1 MQAGSITVS
10 LSMMTALEENTVS
23 ADAFQQFNL
32 WYEEARQAGE
42 DFPDAMALAT
52 VGKDGAPSARVVLLR
67 GVDDGC
73 LVFFT
78 SYTSRKG
85 GELGDNPRAAAVFHW
100 PKLSRQVRAEGS
112 VERASAEESDAY
124 FASRSRES
132 RVAAWAAEQ
141 SRVIPDRRRLEE
153 RWSEYDARFRDDVP
167 RPPDWGGFRLRV
179 RVMEFWQSSPHRLH
193 DRLRYTL
200 EESGGWRIERLG
212 P

>member
-1 MQAGSITVS
+1 
-10 LSMMTALEENTVS
+10 MTALEENTVS
-23 ADAFQQFNL
+23 GDAFQQFNL

-67 GVDDGC
+67 AVGEGR

-78 SYTSRKG
+78 SYISRKG
-85 GELGDNPRAAAVFHW
+85 EELKDNPRAAVVFHW

-112 VERASAEESDAY
+112 IEMATAEESDAY
-124 FASRSRES
+124 FQSRSRES
-132 RVAAWAAEQ
+132 RVAAWASEQ
-141 SRVIPDRRRLEE
+141 SKVIPERRWLEE
-153 RWSEYDARFRDDVP
+153 RWSEYDTRFRDDVP
-167 RPPDWGGFRLRV
+167 RPPDWGGYRLRV
-179 RVMEFWQSSPHRLH
+179 RVMEFWQSREHRLH

-200 EESGGWRIERLG
+200 EESGEWRIERLG

>member
-1 MQAGSITVS
+1 
-10 LSMMTALEENTVS
+10 MTALEENTVS

-32 WYEEARQAGE
+32 WYEEARQSGE
-42 DFPDAMALAT
+42 DFPDAMVLAT

-67 GVDDGC
+67 GVDEGC

-124 FASRSRES
+124 FQSRSSES
-132 RVAAWAAEQ
+132 RVAAWAAEP

-153 RWSEYDARFRDDVP
+153 RWSEYDARFKDDVP

-179 RVMEFWQSSPHRLH
+179 KVMEFWQSSPHRLH

>member
-1 MQAGSITVS
+1 
-10 LSMMTALEENTVS
+10 MMTALEENTVS

-124 FASRSRES
+124 FASLSL
-132 RVAAWAAEQ
+132 
-141 SRVIPDRRRLEE
+141 I
-153 RWSEYDARFRDDVP
+153 
-167 RPPDWGGFRLRV
+167 
-179 RVMEFWQSSPHRLH
+179 H
-193 DRLRYTL
+193 
-200 EESGGWRIERLG
+200 I
-212 P
+212 

>member
-1 MQAGSITVS
+1 
-10 LSMMTALEENTVS
+10 MTALEENTVS

-32 WYEEARQAGE
+32 WYEAARQAGE
-42 DFPDAMALAT
+42 DFPDAMVLAT
-52 VGKDGAPSARVVLLR
+52 AGKDGAPSARVVLLR
-67 GVDDGC
+67 GVDDGR

-85 GELGDNPRAAAVFHW
+85 GELKDNPKAAAVFHW

-132 RVAAWAAEQ
+132 RIAAWAAEQ

-153 RWSEYDARFRDDVP
+153 RWSEYDARFKDDVP

-179 RVMEFWQSSPHRLH
+179 RVMEFWQSGPHRLH

>member
-1 MQAGSITVS
+1 MS
-10 LSMMTALEENTVS
+10 ALEENTVS
-23 ADAFQQFNL
+23 ADAFQQLNL

-42 DFPDAMALAT
+42 DFPDAMVLAT
-52 VGKDGAPSARVVLLR
+52 VGKGGAPSARVVLLR

-153 RWSEYDARFRDDVP
+153 RWSEYDAKFRDDVP

-179 RVMEFWQSSPHRLH
+179 KVMEFWQSREHRLH

-200 EESGGWRIERLG
+200 QESGGWRIERLG

>member
-1 MQAGSITVS
+1 MQAGSIPVS

-42 DFPDAMALAT
+42 DFPDAMVLAT
-52 VGKDGAPSARVVLLR
+52 VGKDGGPSARVVLLR

-85 GELGDNPRAAAVFHW
+85 EELKDNPRAAAVFHW

-141 SRVIPDRRRLEE
+141 SRVIPDRRWLEE
-153 RWSEYDARFRDDVP
+153 RWSEYDARFKDDVP

-179 RVMEFWQSSPHRLH
+179 RVMEFWQSERAPPARPFAV
-193 DRLRYTL
+193 Y
-200 EESGGWRIERLG
+200 SGRKRGVAH
-212 P
+212 